1 MLEIIKTNDGYMVQ
15 KDGEDYICDA
25 HGDNL
30 WDTYAQAEAVFYGV
44 SQASPSQSIRDAVG
58 KAINKPKTY
67 KVWAKNITYHYAFI
81 EAADDEEAMD
91 KALAMDGSEFID
103 GNHID
108 WNIYSTEE
116 VTDGTHNN

>member
-1 MLEIIKTNDGYMVQ
+1 M
-15 KDGEDYICDA
+15 
-25 HGDNL
+25 
-30 WDTYAQAEAVFYGV
+30 
-44 SQASPSQSIRDAVG
+44 
-58 KAINKPKTY
+58 KTY

-81 EAADDEEAMD
+81 EAENDEDAWD

-116 VTDGTHNN
+116 VTNGTSSN

>member
-1 MLEIIKTNDGYMVQ
+1 M
-15 KDGEDYICDA
+15 
-25 HGDNL
+25 
-30 WDTYAQAEAVFYGV
+30 
-44 SQASPSQSIRDAVG
+44 
-58 KAINKPKTY
+58 KTY

-108 WNIYSTEE
+108 WDIYSTEE

>member
-15 KDGEDYICDA
+15 KDGSDYICDA
-25 HGDNL
+25 NGDNL
-30 WDTYAQAEAVFYGV
+30 WDTYAEAEAVFYGT
-44 SQASPSQSIRDAVG
+44 SQTSPSQSIRDAVG

-81 EAADDEEAMD
+81 EAANDEEAWD

-116 VTDGTHNN
+116 VTND

>member
-25 HGDNL
+25 NGDNL
-30 WDTYAQAEAVFYGV
+30 WDTYAEAEAVFWGV
-44 SQASPSQSIRDAVG
+44 
-58 KAINKPKTY
+58 PKLKKY

-81 EAADDEEAMD
+81 EAADDEAAYD
-91 KALAMDGSEFID
+91 KALNMDGSDFID

-108 WNIYSTEE
+108 WQIYSTEE
-116 VTDGTHNN
+116 VTP